1 VVDAVAGNFIL
12 EQNQS
17 QSLMEQ
23 KKNYTL
29 PLTFLTMLFFMWGF
43 ITCLNDILIPHF
55 KAIFDLSYFQSM
67 LIQFAF
73 FGAYFIGALIYF
85 IISSTSG
92 DPINK
97 IGYKNGILL
106 GLLTSALG
114 TFLFYPAAEMQSFG
128 FFLAA
133 LFILALGFTLLQ
145 IAANPYVI
153 LLGNPETGSHRLNLA
168 GAINSF
174 GTTIAPIIGGSFI
187 LSSVSSD
194 KGIDSVKLPYIVLT
208 GLFLVL
214 VVIFIIVTLPKF
226 TNNETIEK
234 GIGALK
240 FPQLKLGI
248 LAIFFYV
255 GAEVTVG
262 SFMTNFVGLK
272 EIKGLS
278 PSEATIY
285 VSLYWGSIMIGRFAG
300 SISVFNFS
308 ETTKKILTAVVP
320 VATFFFILLIFK
332 IKAAENDVI
341 DFKSLLIYLPF
352 IGISIIAFFIGKEN
366 PSRTL
371 LLFSVICIVLL
382 ILSIIT
388 TGEFSLWSLISLG
401 LYNSIM
407 WPAIFALAIA
417 GLGKYTSQGSSLLI
431 MAILGGAL
439 IPPIQGF
446 LADHIGI
453 HISFIVPIFCYIYLA
468 YYSIRVS
475 SILKSKKVQF

>member
-1 VVDAVAGNFIL
+1 
-12 EQNQS
+12 
-17 QSLMEQ
+17 
-23 KKNYTL
+23 
-29 PLTFLTMLFFMWGF
+29 MLFFMWGF

-55 KAIFDLSYFQSM
+55 KTIFELSYFQSM

-73 FGAYFIGALIYF
+73 FGAYFVGALIYF
-85 IISSTSG
+85 IISSISG

-114 TFLFYPAAEMQSFG
+114 TLLFYPAAEMQSFG
-128 FFLAA
+128 FFLTA
-133 LFILALGFTLLQ
+133 LFILALGFTILQ

-153 LLGNPETGSHRLNLA
+153 LLGNPETGSQRLNLA

-174 GTTIAPIIGGSFI
+174 GTTIAPIVGGSFI
-187 LSSVSSD
+187 LSSVSSER
-194 KGIDSVKLPYIVLT
+194 GIDSVKLPYMILT
-208 GLFLVL
+208 GLFLLL
-214 VVIFIIVTLPKF
+214 VILFKIVSLPKF
-226 TNNETIEK
+226 TNEENVER
-234 GIGALK
+234 GIGALRY
-240 FPQLKLGI
+240 PQLTLGV

-262 SFMTNFVGLK
+262 SFMTNFVVLK
-272 EIKGLS
+272 EIKGLTIA
-278 PSEATIY
+278 EATIY
-285 VSLYWGSIMIGRFAG
+285 VSLYWGSLMIGRFTG
-300 SISVFNFS
+300 SLLVFNFS
-308 ETTKKILTAVVP
+308 PTTKKILSAVVP

-332 IKAAENDVI
+332 IKAGEANEI
-341 DFKSLLIYLPF
+341 DFKSMLVYLPF
-352 IGISIIAFFIGKEN
+352 IGVSIIAFFIGKEN

-371 LLFSVICIVLL
+371 FLFSLICIALL
-382 ILSIIT
+382 IISLLT
-388 TGEFSLWSLISLG
+388 KGEFALWSLISLG

-446 LADHIGI
+446 LADNIGV
-453 HISFIVPIFCYIYLA
+453 HMSFIVPIFCYVYLA
-468 YYSIRVS
+468 FYAIKVS
-475 SILKSKKVQF
+475 SILKSKNIEF

>member
-1 VVDAVAGNFIL
+1 
-12 EQNQS
+12 
-17 QSLMEQ
+17 MEQ
-23 KKNYTL
+23 KKNYSL
-29 PLTFLTMLFFMWGF
+29 PLAFLTMLFFMWGF

-55 KAIFDLSYFQSM
+55 KAIFELSYFQSM

-73 FGAYFIGALIYF
+73 FGAYFVGSLIYF

-106 GLLTSALG
+106 GLLTAALG

-174 GTTIAPIIGGSFI
+174 GTTIAPIIGGGFI
-187 LSSVSSD
+187 LSSVSAD
-194 KGIDSVKLPYIVLT
+194 RGIDSVKLPYLVLT
-208 GLFLVL
+208 GLFLLL
-214 VVIFIIVTLPKF
+214 VVVFKIVSLPKF
-226 TNNETIEK
+226 TNDENIEK

-278 PSEATIY
+278 PAEATIY
-285 VSLYWGSIMIGRFAG
+285 VSLYWGSIMIGRFTG
-300 SISVFNFS
+300 SLSVFNFS
-308 ETTKKILTAVVP
+308 ETAKRVLTAVVP
-320 VATFFFILLIFK
+320 VASFFFILLIFK
-332 IKAAENDVI
+332 IKAGENDAI
-341 DFKSLLIYLPF
+341 DFKSMLIYMPF

-382 ILSIIT
+382 ILSIAT
-388 TGEFSLWSLISLG
+388 TGELSLWSLISLG

-417 GLGKYTSQGSSLLI
+417 GLGKHTSQGSSLLI

-446 LADHIGI
+446 LADNIGI
-453 HISFIVPIFCYIYLA
+453 HISFIVPIFCYVYLA
-468 YYSIRVS
+468 FYAIKVS
-475 SILKSKKVQF
+475 AILKSTNVKF

>member
-1 VVDAVAGNFIL
+1 
-12 EQNQS
+12 
-17 QSLMEQ
+17 MEQ
-23 KKNYTL
+23 KKNYAL

-55 KAIFDLSYFQSM
+55 KAIFELTYFQSM

-73 FGAYFIGALIYF
+73 FGAYFVGALIYF

-97 IGYKNGILL
+97 IGYKNGIIL
-106 GLLTSALG
+106 GLLTAALG
-114 TFLFYPAAEMQSFG
+114 TFLFYPAAQMQSFG

-133 LFILALGFTLLQ
+133 LFILALGFTILQ

-153 LLGNPETGSHRLNLA
+153 LLGNPETGSQRLSLA

-194 KGIDSVKLPYIVLT
+194 RGIDSVKLPYIVLA
-208 GLFLVL
+208 GLFLLL
-214 VVIFIIVTLPKF
+214 VVVLKIVSLPKF
-226 TNNETIEK
+226 TNEENIER
-234 GIGALK
+234 GIGALNY
-240 FPQLKLGI
+240 PQLTLGI

-272 EIKGLS
+272 EIKGLTA
-278 PSEATIY
+278 SEATIY
-285 VSLYWGSIMIGRFAG
+285 VSLYWGSLMIGRFTD
-300 SISVFNFS
+300 SLSVFNFS
-308 ETTKKILTAVVP
+308 AITKKLLTAIVP
-320 VATFFFILLIFK
+320 VASFFFILLLFK
-332 IKAAENDVI
+332 IKSGEENTI
-341 DFKSLLIYLPF
+341 DFKSMLVYLPF
-352 IGISIIAFFIGKEN
+352 IGISIVAFFIGKEN

-371 LLFSVICIVLL
+371 FLFSLICITLL
-382 ILSIIT
+382 ILSIAT
-388 TGEFSLWSLISLG
+388 TGEFALWSLISLG

-446 LADHIGI
+446 LADNIGV
-453 HISFIVPIFCYIYLA
+453 HKSFVVPIFCYIYLTFYA
-468 YYSIRVS
+468 IKVA
-475 SILKSKKVQF
+475 SILKSKNL